1 MAHHPNK
8 HTVATLLSGCAAG
21 RVWQA
26 LQEQILSDFKK
37 VTGFG
42 KKAGFIPPIKMPHV

>member
-1 MAHHPNK
+1 LPHHTSSSK
-8 HTVATLLSGCAAG
+8 KASIAAKMK
-21 RVWQA
+21 A